1 MIKVNNTNIQTV
13 RVEHDGDNVPAIAV
27 IARDTKNNRTRV
39 VYQLEGISF
48 LNVTRVGDLN
58 SEITILNNTTKEE
71 YTIRAGDIKQKI
83 LLLSG
88 RNQIIIK
95 DSLGIQIWSGYV
107 PDSEQDYNI
116 VVTATRETDTATV
129 SVIDGRWFSCTLNLN
144 TPKSGVKVNSW
155 YAYFGGIIN
164 QFVGGHADVTW
175 SGLKGKGSSN
185 YSRNGVIGIWNG
197 SERQGIRTNL
207 SFTSNTGET
216 FSSGS
221 KVTGSGMQIWTDG
234 NVGVVCTNSTFNWF
248 TIPYNCFTFTV
259 QTSW

>member
-27 IARDTKNNRTRV
+27 IAKDTKHNRTRV
-39 VYQLEGISF
+39 VYQLEGVSF

-71 YTIRAGDIKQKI
+71 YTIHSGDIKQKI

-116 VVTATRETDTATV
+116 VVTATRESDTATV
-129 SVIDGRWFSCTLNLN
+129 SVVDGRWTLCKLALN
-144 TPKSGVKVNSW
+144 TPKSGVRITSW
-155 YAYFGGIIN
+155 YAYFGGIVN
-164 QFVGGHADVTW
+164 QFIAGHVERRW
-175 SGLKGKGSSN
+175 NGLKGKGSST
-185 YSRNGVIGIWNG
+185 YTTSGVVGIWNG

-207 SFTSNTGET
+207 NFTSNTGET
-216 FSSGS
+216 FTSSS
-221 KVTGSGMQIWTDG
+221 KVTGSGMYIWSDDTT
-234 NVGVVCTNSTFNWF
+234 GVVCTNDNFTWF
-248 TIPYNCFTFTV
+248 TVPYNCFTFTV